1 MPFLLLRVAVV
12 AAVFSWIRDL
22 WIRARALDYGQDVAT
37 YALSLVG
44 SFAFW
49 LLLVCALVRLRK
61 TYPRRGRALT
71 WGFGII
77 AWYWTVLFFGYIDV
91 MSYDPPSSAL
101 SLKGSYVFDPI
112 ADPNEQTNLLSQVSA
127 EERARFA
134 KDARERPRLRPLLE
148 RLSPELAKN

>member
-1 MPFLLLRVAVV
+1 MREERTKFHV
-12 AAVFSWIRDL
+12 
-22 WIRARALDYGQDVAT
+22 
-37 YALSLVG
+37 
-44 SFAFW
+44 
-49 LLLVCALVRLRK
+49 
-61 TYPRRGRALT
+61 
-71 WGFGII
+71 GII